1 MNVTQPPRIEIDDED
16 RVAAALASLQQARRS
31 DLRVECVL
39 TGERFDIEDF
49 AIEDGG
55 ERLTLSLTAEGLPRE
70 RFDAGVRL
78 HASLGVE
85 ALLFSGIAVQA
96 FRIEQE
102 PAALV
107 IAKPARVHVSNKR
120 ESTRIRLVR
129 GMRALVQLQ
138 VYEDRNPVD
147 ARLMDL
153 SLGGCGIEIELRAGM
168 LLRAGQDVFA
178 LFIEFPNGTRA
189 SLPATVRHV
198 QLAER
203 NGHAYVGFAFARR
216 DDARRNG
223 VVQWLREMEREIAFR
238 AGHGSN
244 HLIQPSRLFLG
255 GTESRVSIRLDRQ
268 EHQPPTNNTPMVASL
283 RRVAHVL
290 GDTAIALRQERAL
303 PIERLYESA
312 DTLGRLLDENRAEF
326 LYALC
331 CLPEQPPVIQHC
343 IAAAGRLADLVQSE
357 DILASNRRDITVAA
371 LVHDL
376 GNVLEAG
383 PHTASTDPLITD
395 PAHPTN
401 SHTGLLAA
409 LGPAASWAAGGA
421 RRAVIERLNTP
432 ADALPEAPASVAVD
446 LLTRA
451 AYVVDMI
458 DVMSRG
464 VGDREPKAPLQIF
477 RELYHASGEDDRR
490 WVERYMKRHGLYP
503 IGSLVH
509 FSSGFLAWVLRLGDD
524 GQPSRIRVV
533 RDVGGQ
539 RRLNQIL
546 DRADFGQVGTI
557 ERPGLPQ
564 RFGVTPY

>member
-96 FRIEQE
+96 FRIDQE

-283 RRVAHVL
+283 RRTTPPWVA
-290 GDTAIALRQERAL
+290 
-303 PIERLYESA
+303 
-312 DTLGRLLDENRAEF
+312 
-326 LYALC
+326 
-331 CLPEQPPVIQHC
+331 
-343 IAAAGRLADLVQSE
+343 
-357 DILASNRRDITVAA
+357 
-371 LVHDL
+371 
-376 GNVLEAG
+376 
-383 PHTASTDPLITD
+383 
-395 PAHPTN
+395 
-401 SHTGLLAA
+401 
-409 LGPAASWAAGGA
+409 
-421 RRAVIERLNTP
+421 
-432 ADALPEAPASVAVD
+432 
-446 LLTRA
+446 
-451 AYVVDMI
+451 
-458 DVMSRG
+458 
-464 VGDREPKAPLQIF
+464 
-477 RELYHASGEDDRR
+477 
-490 WVERYMKRHGLYP
+490 
-503 IGSLVH
+503 
-509 FSSGFLAWVLRLGDD
+509 
-524 GQPSRIRVV
+524 
-533 RDVGGQ
+533 
-539 RRLNQIL
+539 
-546 DRADFGQVGTI
+546 
-557 ERPGLPQ
+557 
-564 RFGVTPY
+564 